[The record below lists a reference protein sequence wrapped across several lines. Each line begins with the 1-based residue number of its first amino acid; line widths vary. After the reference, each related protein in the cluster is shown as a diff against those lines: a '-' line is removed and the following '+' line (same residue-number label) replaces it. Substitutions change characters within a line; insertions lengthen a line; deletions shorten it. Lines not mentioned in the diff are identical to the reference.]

1 MTSVIAF
8 SDAELRRRS
17 DDPSAVLLRDPR
29 YPGLRFRFTEAR
41 PRGTW
46 YLVVRKRWHRIGA
59 YPDQSAKVVLA
70 ALPEIRQRLAADNVA
85 TVSGWEQVGELLAWF
100 ADRLERNRSL
110 SIKRKATAKSAIT
123 RHLIPRLGGLALAEV
138 SRSALDRDL
147 VWPLQEQLSLEYV
160 RLVFGL
166 LVDAFKKAHALGM
179 IATNPMAGMRFS
191 DFTKARI
198 KPKAARL
205 RAVQIEELL
214 TQLAEVITQAPADAV
229 LALLMLCHG
238 NRVGETRM
246 AQWPHISL
254 ATRRWYLPAE
264 NTKTR
269 VEHSLPLTDQV
280 CALLSG
286 YREIQQAKG
295 YTGRYLF
302 PGKSG
307 RCLSEKQ
314 AAEVFTRL
322 GQGEW
327 TSHDLRKLARGCWA
341 DQGIDFLIG
350 ELLIN
355 HSMGHNVQVYIQ
367 TTAEERKRA
376 ALEQWH
382 AFLDSK
388 GFDRIH
394 GKKEGRNA
402 DSGNDPQAAQHA
414 ACTGIQ
420 ETTIGE
426 DSKR

>member
-8 SDAELRRRS
+8 SDAELRRRGG
-17 DDPSAVLLRDPR
+17 DLSAALLRDPR

-59 YPDQSAKVVLA
+59 YPDQSVKVVLA
-70 ALPEIRQRLAADNVA
+70 ALPEIRQRLVADNVA

-110 SIKRKATAKSAIT
+110 SAKRKATAKSAIS
-123 RHLIPRLGGLALAEV
+123 RHLIPRLGGIALADV
-138 SRSALDRDL
+138 NRSTLDRDL

-166 LVDAFKKAHALGM
+166 LADAFKKAQALGM
-179 IATNPMAGMRFS
+179 IATNPMAGMRFG

-198 KPKAARL
+198 KPKTARL
-205 RAVQIEELL
+205 RAEQIEHLL
-214 TQLAEVITQAPADAV
+214 TLLAEVSAQAPADAV

-264 NTKTR
+264 HTKTR

-280 CALLSG
+280 CALLTQ
-286 YREIQQAKG
+286 YREFQQAQG
-295 YTGRYLF
+295 YTGRFLF
-302 PGKSG
+302 PGRSG

-341 DQGIDFLIG
+341 DLGIDYLIG

-355 HSMGHNVQVYIQ
+355 HAMGHNVQVYIQ
-367 TTAEERKRA
+367 TTAEERKRD

-382 AFLDSK
+382 AFLDSR
-388 GFDRIH
+388 GFERIH
-394 GKKEGRNA
+394 GKKEARNA
-402 DSGNDPQAAQHA
+402 DSGNGTQAAQHK
-414 ACTGIQ
+414 ACNEIQ

-426 DSKR
+426 DS

>member
-8 SDAELRRRS
+8 SDAELRRRG
-17 DDPSAVLLRDPR
+17 DDLSAVLLRDPR

-46 YLVVRKRWHRIGA
+46 YLVVRKRWYRIGA

-70 ALPEIRQRLAADNVA
+70 ALTEIRQRLAADNVA

-110 SIKRKATAKSAIT
+110 SVKRKATAKSAIS
-123 RHLIPRLGGLALAEV
+123 RHLIPRLGGMALADV
-138 SRSALDRDL
+138 SRSTLDRDL

-166 LVDAFKKAHALGM
+166 LADAFKKAQALGM
-179 IATNPMAGMRFS
+179 VATNPMAGMRFG

-205 RAVQIEELL
+205 RAEQIEHLL
-214 TQLAEVITQAPADAV
+214 TLLAEVNAQAPTDAM

-264 NTKTR
+264 HTKTR

-280 CALLSG
+280 CALLTQ
-286 YREIQQAKG
+286 YREFQQGQG
-295 YTGRYLF
+295 YTGRFLF
-302 PGKSG
+302 PGRSG

-327 TSHDLRKLARGCWA
+327 TSHDLRKLARGSWA
-341 DQGIDFLIG
+341 DLGIDFLIG

-355 HSMGHNVQVYIQ
+355 HAMGHNVQVYIQ
-367 TTAEERKRA
+367 TTAEERKRD

-388 GFDRIH
+388 GFERIH
-394 GKKEGRNA
+394 GKKEARNA
-402 DSGNDPQAAQHA
+402 DSGNGPQAAQREG
-414 ACTGIQ
+414 CNGIQ

-426 DSKR
+426 DSKA

>member
-8 SDAELRRRS
+8 SDAELRRRGG
-17 DDPSAVLLRDPR
+17 DLSAALLRDPR

-70 ALPEIRQRLAADNVA
+70 ALPEIRQRLVTDNVA

-100 ADRLERNRSL
+100 ADRLQRNRSL
-110 SIKRKATAKSAIT
+110 SAKRKATARSAIS
-123 RHLIPRLGGLALAEV
+123 RHLIPRLGGMALADV
-138 SRSALDRDL
+138 SRSTLDRDL

-166 LVDAFKKAHALGM
+166 LADAFKKAQALGM
-179 IATNPMAGMRFS
+179 IATNPMAGMRFG

-205 RAVQIEELL
+205 RAEQIEHLL
-214 TQLAEVITQAPADAV
+214 TLLAEVNAQAPADAV

-264 NTKTR
+264 HTKTR

-280 CALLSG
+280 CALLTQ
-286 YREIQQAKG
+286 YREFQQAQG
-295 YTGRYLF
+295 YTGRFLF
-302 PGKSG
+302 PGRSG

-355 HSMGHNVQVYIQ
+355 HAMGHNVQVYIQ
-367 TTAEERKRA
+367 TTAEERKRD

-382 AFLDSK
+382 AFLDSR
-388 GFDRIH
+388 GFERIH
-394 GKKEGRNA
+394 GKKEARNA
-402 DSGNDPQAAQHA
+402 DSGNGTQAAQHK
-414 ACTGIQ
+414 ACNEIQ

-426 DSKR
+426 DS